1 MLMVE
6 KSENAK
12 NSVLVRPMFNAYSG
26 SKSQGSIPPDRLQ
39 AIKVALVSMDCVL
52 IGLQPILV
60 HMSKNSEGKFSYNPV
75 SVNFL
80 TEVCKVVFAFL
91 VLLFVG
97 TGRPG
102 TPMYRSLINFI
113 RDAHHNRLL
122 AVPASLYAINNYLK
136 FVMQLHFKPTTTK
149 MLGNL
154 KIFTIAMLLKLVM
167 KRTFTVIQWEALFL
181 LVFGITVNQLS
192 DCPGSGSG
200 EPLSFLA
207 VVYTAGVVT
216 IPAGASVYNEFALK
230 KHMETSVHLQN
241 FFLYFYGMLFNL
253 LGLCALAAAGSQPIG
268 SFLQGYSP
276 VTMLLVVN
284 NAAQGILSSFFYKFA
299 DTILKKYS
307 STMAT
312 IFTGIMSAALF
323 SHHLTMNFVIGVSIV
338 LISMHQFF
346 TFSKQDGKKT
356 IGKGK
361 DDETKNGVKFTPSPS
376 IDHLDMLSEA
386 SQLSHQDDETRSL
399 VLPK

>member
-1 MLMVE
+1 MVE
-6 KSENAK
+6 KPENAK
-12 NSVLVRPMFNAYSG
+12 NNALARPTFDAYSG
-26 SKSQGSIPPDRLQ
+26 PKGKMPIPRERLQ
-39 AIKVALVSMDCVL
+39 VIKVALVSMDCVL
-52 IGLQPILV
+52 IGMQPILV
-60 HMSKNSEGKFSYNPV
+60 HMSKNAEGKFSYNPV

-80 TEVCKVVFAFL
+80 TEVCKVLFAL
-91 VLLFVG
+91 VVLLFVG

-102 TPMYRSLINFI
+102 TPMYRSLISFI

-122 AVPASLYAINNYLK
+122 AIPASLYAINNYLK

-154 KIFTIAMLLKLVM
+154 KIFTIAMLLKVVM
-167 KRTFTVIQWEALFL
+167 NRTFTVIQWEALFL

-200 EPLSFLA
+200 EPLSFMA

-216 IPAGASVYNEFALK
+216 IPATASVYNEFALK

-253 LGLCALAAAGSQPIG
+253 LGLGALAAAGTQPIG
-268 SFLQGYSP
+268 SLLQGYSS
-276 VTMLLVVN
+276 VTLLLVLN
-284 NAAQGILSSFFYKFA
+284 NAGQGILSSFFYKFA

-312 IFTGIMSAALF
+312 IFTGIMSAVLF

-346 TFSKQDGKKT
+346 TFSKQDSKKG
-356 IGKGK
+356 IGKSK
-361 DDETKNGVKFTPSPS
+361 DEPRSGVKFTPSPS

-386 SQLSHQDDETRSL
+386 AQVPHPEEDNRNPL
-399 VLPK
+399 LPK